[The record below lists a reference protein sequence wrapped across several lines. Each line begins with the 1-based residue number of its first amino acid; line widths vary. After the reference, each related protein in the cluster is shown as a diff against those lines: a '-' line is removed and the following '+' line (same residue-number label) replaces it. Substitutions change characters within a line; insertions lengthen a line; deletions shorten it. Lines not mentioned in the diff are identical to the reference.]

1 MASTHDLMCSCHKW
15 SFLFGTLN
23 DVLN

>member
-1 MASTHDLMCSCHKW
+1 MALTHDLMCSCHKW